1 MSAQPSS
8 KVISKGRSGSFDFVD
23 APDRLTAPLVRN
35 AATGELEPA
44 SWDDA
49 LDRVAK
55 LMKDD
60 RDANLIKTNDQGVT
74 VNRWNTF
81 GFLASSAASNEPG
94 YLTHKVLRG
103 LGAVAFDTQARI

>member
-1 MSAQPSS
+1 MREP
-8 KVISKGRSGSFDFVD
+8 GSNEWK
-23 APDRLTAPLVRN
+23 RI
-35 AATGELEPA
+35 

-49 LDRVAK
+49 LERIAK
-55 LMKDD
+55 HMKAD
-60 RDANLIKTNDQGVT
+60 RDANFVDTNAAGLT